1 MGFIVGIDIGGTFTD
16 AVAVN
21 VATGQ
26 VLQAKTPTTPKDLT
40 EGVIVAIDELC
51 AGRWAAAQELLEQTV
66 KFVYGTTQSS
76 NIMFTWSGARTGLL
90 ATRGFGDQV
99 LIMRAIGRVAG
110 RSLSDRRHFRTMDK
124 PPAIVPKQRIRE
136 VAERVDY
143 KGVSSSR
150 STSRSSQA
158 IRELLDQ
165 GVDAIAIALLW
176 SFRNPGHEEAWSSSC
191 ATSPRAYVSAQARSH
206 RSSASTSGH
215 RPPS

>member
-21 VATGQ
+21 VVTGR
-26 VLQAKTPTTPKDLT
+26 VLQAKTPTTPDDLT
-40 EGVIVAIDELC
+40 DGVIVAIDELC
-51 AGRWAAAQELLEQTV
+51 AGRWAAAAELLGQTV
-66 KFVYGTTQSS
+66 KFVHGTTQSS
-76 NIMFTWSGARTGLL
+76 NIMFTWTGARTGLL

-124 PPAIVPKQRIRE
+124 PPAIVPKERIRE

-143 KGVSSSR
+143 KGDVLVALDLDNAR
-150 STSRSSQA
+150 QA
-158 IRELLDQ
+158 IHELIDQ

-176 SFRNPGHEEAWSSSC
+176 SFRNPVHEEALAELV
-191 ATSPRAYVSAQARSH
+191 ATSLRAC
-206 RSSASTSGH
+206 T
-215 RPPS
+215 